1 MQIKDIK
8 KGQTYC
14 IKNVNNLCNSN
25 YCQRLANF
33 GICAGSKIELMR
45 VSPFGDTIELKVN
58 NKTSVCLR
66 KKECGFIEV
75 TK

>member
-14 IKNVNNLCNSN
+14 IKNVNNLCNSQ

-33 GICAGSKIELMR
+33 GICAGSRIELVR
-45 VSPFGDTIELKVN
+45 TSPFGDTIELKVN
-58 NKTSVCLR
+58 NTISVCLR